1 VAGAIIPLILSVGIL
16 LLAWAVSMGAGLPEP
31 GTEAYKKFFQSLK
44 AEIVVSHY
52 GNTWTYEVKNLT
64 SGKDAATIGIFQI
77 EGRDWPVNRFDES
90 GRKIGVFSGGA
101 PYGWEGGMA
110 EQSVYWYAKEPGAE
124 IAPGQSLTFRI
135 VVGDDAAT
143 WKSTTGCATD
153 VMKAKVSP
161 PCKAVAM
168 AQGFLRGRPSVET
181 GLIYITPIEGPEAVK
196 E

>member
-1 VAGAIIPLILSVGIL
+1 
-16 LLAWAVSMGAGLPEP
+16 MGAGLPEP
-31 GTEAYKKFFQSLK
+31 VTEAYKKFFQSLK

-52 GNTWTYEVKNLT
+52 GNTWTYEVK
-64 SGKDAATIGIFQI
+64 
-77 EGRDWPVNRFDES
+77 NRFDES